1 MIDGFKTYLQIHEY
15 SANTIDTYLRAVEKF
30 LNWCIQK
37 DYKSEQISYG
47 QCTEYFNTL
56 KAKTIKKGTSYR
68 DVTIRNYIGAIKLY
82 FTYLVFDDIRNL
94 NPIEDFDYFADKDF
108 NHHLLTESELRNLY
122 NCFPTF
128 DIQPPSCPSVA
139 IRDKVITGLC
149 VFQGLNSS
157 ALKSLNLDHV
167 DLDKRKIRIPGSN
180 RTNTRVLALNE
191 CQLTHLSSYISHHRE
206 VLQNKINCYSESLF
220 VVNSDRL
227 STIINPL
234 GKKLKSLNYKVTNL
248 KQIRASVITIWLQQ
262 HDLRKV
268 QIMAGH
274 RHITSTEN
282 YKKSDPDAL
291 RAAADVYHLMR

>member
-1 MIDGFKTYLQIHEY
+1 MIDGFHTYLQVHQY
-15 SANTIDTYLRAVEKF
+15 STNTIDTYLRAVEKF
-30 LNWCIQK
+30 LSWCKQK
-37 DYKSEQISYG
+37 DYQPEQISYR

-56 KAKTIKKGTSYR
+56 KAVTTKKGTSYR
-68 DVTIRNYIGAIKLY
+68 NVTIRNYIGAIKLY

-108 NHHLLTESELRNLY
+108 NHNLLTESELRNLY
-122 NCFPTF
+122 ICFPTL
-128 DIQPPSCPSVA
+128 DIQHPSCPSVA

-167 DLDKRKIRIPGSN
+167 DLDKRKIHIAGSN
-180 RTNTRVLALNE
+180 RTNPRVLALKD
-191 CQLTHLSSYISHHRE
+191 CQLAHLSSYISQHRE

-220 VVNSDRL
+220 AVNSNRF
-227 STIINPL
+227 SCIINPL
-234 GKKLKSLNYKVTNL
+234 TRKLKSLNFNVTNL

-262 HDLRKV
+262 YDLRKV

-274 RHITSTEN
+274 KHITSTES
-282 YKKSDPDAL
+282 YKKSDPDTL
-291 RAAADVYHLMR
+291 RDAADVYHLMR